1 MFYLTILTLGKHS
14 IWRFGVLQDGTKV
27 AETSLK
33 VTSPFRL
40 GLVRPQEELHPT
52 SIQYL
57 YISYHLQNT
66 HRPCFITVL
75 FINAL
80 AVCYQRTN
88 TSSVWIEIDRNVPN
102 AEENRGKAH
111 FLALKIW
118 QTRIFWS
125 VCLQMFVNEALNHAV
140 FYYEARSY
148 QDIETNETI
157 DKFFQQYFEYL

>member
-40 GLVRPQEELHPT
+40 GLVRPQELHPTTTT

-57 YISYHLQNT
+57 YNIYTISYHLQNT

-80 AVCYQRTN
+80 AVCYQRNN

-118 QTRIFWS
+118 QTRIFCS

-148 QDIETNETI
+148 QDKTNEY
-157 DKFFQQYFEYL
+157 K